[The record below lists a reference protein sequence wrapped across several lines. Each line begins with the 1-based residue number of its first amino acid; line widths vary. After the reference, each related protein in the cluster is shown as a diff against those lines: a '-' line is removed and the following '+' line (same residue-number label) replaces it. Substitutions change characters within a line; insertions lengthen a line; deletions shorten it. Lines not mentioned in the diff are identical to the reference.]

1 MIKKDRYKPYADII
15 YFEMAKLA
23 IQNKGYTKANEWL
36 IQSIKKNTNNINQ
49 KNKAFELLGNTN
61 YLMNQ
66 FSIAK
71 MAYDSVNGTL
81 KTHPNYETIQA
92 RKKWL
97 PTIYSNDKIIKQE
110 DSLQFIYTLDP
121 LIQEKTFKIGRAHV

>member
-1 MIKKDRYKPYADII
+1 MISIESKNGNNNWEQLANTLEKMIKKDRYKPYADII

-92 RKKWL
+92 RKKMASFYL
-97 PTIYSNDKIIKQE
+97 
-110 DSLQFIYTLDP
+110 
-121 LIQEKTFKIGRAHV
+121 